1 MAKVGIITK
10 FLLFSKEFDQFWKY
24 FPDDEIKVYFGDPD
38 ADTLDLLEAA
48 EKDGCD
54 ALVTGAFTYEEIF
67 HRTYLPIVDVEADF
81 QDIICAWANVKQRGG
96 TPKKVA
102 VFLVQSNPVLK
113 YAELAEELS
122 IIFDAEV
129 RIIQF
134 ASRNEYEP
142 LIASLK
148 GEVDLI
154 IAGEKSVEVCR
165 KYGIPNEFLRIG
177 FTNKFSGV
185 QNALSIA
192 RAQEEDRTRNK
203 RLQEILNFS
212 KEGLIVVD
220 KNGEIRDFNRTA
232 NKILSIKHNAVR
244 QHKNIW
250 DMLLL
255 DKKSIRIRAFRA
267 FKMRFLNWKTA
278 EK

>member
-129 RIIQF
+129 RIIRF

-165 KYGIPNEFLRIG
+165 KYCIPNEFLRIG

-192 RAQEEDRTRNK
+192 RA
-203 RLQEILNFS
+203 
-212 KEGLIVVD
+212 
-220 KNGEIRDFNRTA
+220 
-232 NKILSIKHNAVR
+232 
-244 QHKNIW
+244 
-250 DMLLL
+250 
-255 DKKSIRIRAFRA
+255 
-267 FKMRFLNWKTA
+267 
-278 EK
+278 